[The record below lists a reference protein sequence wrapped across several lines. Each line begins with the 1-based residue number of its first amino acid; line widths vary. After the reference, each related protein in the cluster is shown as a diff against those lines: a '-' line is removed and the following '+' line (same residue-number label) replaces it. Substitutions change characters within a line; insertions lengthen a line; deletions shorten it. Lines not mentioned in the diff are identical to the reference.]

1 MGDLP
6 SHPLHEQVQCVMD
19 EMGFVLF
26 DRTTPSTLEGGHPS
40 IDRFGP
46 YCVEQYLIMELLSKQ
61 EIAHNVLDY
70 YVQGFHLL
78 ALRRPSADCILTA
91 CRDRPQISPR
101 VLRRT

>member
-1 MGDLP
+1 MP
-6 SHPLHEQVQCVMD
+6 RHPPTPRRCPATYPPQVQCVMD

-61 EIAHNVLDY
+61 AW
-70 YVQGFHLL
+70 
-78 ALRRPSADCILTA
+78 P
-91 CRDRPQISPR
+91 
-101 VLRRT
+101 